1 MRHALTRER
10 RLVDN
15 GRSANQK
22 QDHITSQRLETA
34 ILVRRKNATRIDD
47 SCRVLNEAKAD
58 LERSQK
64 ILDDVACKV
73 KDVLVK

>member
-1 MRHALTRER
+1 M
-10 RLVDN
+10 
-15 GRSANQK
+15 Q
-22 QDHITSQRLETA
+22 
-34 ILVRRKNATRIDD
+34 RKNATRIDD